1 MNDQAFIFKMSRLL
15 NAPIDRVWHA
25 WTTPETLGK
34 WFSPKGVST
43 FLSKLDLRAGGSYHY
58 GLENPDGSRYYGR
71 WMIIAVQPQTK
82 LEFIVSFSDENM
94 AIAHHPMAPTWPAE
108 IHSTI
113 SFRALGDQT
122 AVEVQWKAHNSSA
135 EEIATFAAGA
145 ESMKG
150 GWGGTFDQC
159 EAYLATSARSA

>member
-1 MNDQAFIFKMSRLL
+1 MTAEPSVFKMSRLMD
-15 NAPIDRVWHA
+15 APIDRVWNA

-34 WFSPKGVST
+34 WFSPKGVKG
-43 FLSKLDLRAGGSYHY
+43 FLSDMDLRRGGSYHY

-71 WMIIAVQPQTK
+71 WIIIDVQPTSK

-94 AIAHHPMAPTWPAE
+94 GITRHPFAPTWPAE

-113 SFRALGDQT
+113 LFRAVGEKT
-122 AVEVQWKAHNSSA
+122 EVEVQWKPHNST
-135 EEIATFAAGA
+135 ETEIKTFEAGA

-150 GWGGTFDQC
+150 GWGGTFDQFA
-159 EAYLATSARSA
+159 AYLKS